1 MIYITGDTHRDFSHI
16 HQFCKEHDTKA
27 WKDVMIILGD
37 AGINYFGDHR
47 DEEFK
52 QYLSK
57 IPIAFFCIHGNH
69 EMRPWHIKNTTL
81 LEYQGDLVY
90 TDPVCG
96 NVCYAIDGNVYDFAG
111 HRCLVIG
118 GAYSVDK
125 YYRLQSG
132 YRWFSDEQPTKDIK
146 QSVMEAI
153 DCDKSIDVVLSHTC
167 PYKYIPREMFLSGV
181 DQSTVDDSTE
191 RFLDTVEETANYQ
204 KWYCG
209 HWHTEKTI
217 DRMRFMFRDIA
228 LFGG

>member
-16 HQFCKEHDTKA
+16 RQFCKEHDTKA

-57 IPIAFFCIHGNH
+57 IPITFFCIHGNH

-90 TDPVCG
+90 TDPACR
-96 NVCYAIDGNVYDFAG
+96 NVCYAIDGNTYDFAE

-125 YYRLQSG
+125 YYRLKNG

-146 QSVMEAI
+146 QSVMKAI

-191 RFLDTVEETANYQ
+191 RFLETVEEKVNYQ

-217 DRMRFMFRDIA
+217 DRMRFLFRDIIS
-228 LFGG
+228 FGG